1 MEKVIGI
8 GGVFFRAQ
16 DPQTLA
22 KWYRDMLGAG
32 NEGDEPW
39 QQAAGPTVF
48 APFPKDTEYFGRPEQ
63 MWMINFRVENLD
75 AMAAQLR
82 AAGIEITIEDFPFGR
97 FGRLQDPEGNPIEL
111 WQPM

>member
-1 MEKVIGI
+1 
-8 GGVFFRAQ
+8 
-16 DPQTLA
+16 
-22 KWYRDMLGAG
+22 
-32 NEGDEPW
+32 
-39 QQAAGPTVF
+39 
-48 APFPKDTEYFGRPEQ
+48 

-111 WQPM
+111 WQPV